1 MGQLSKMKVGVFQQ
15 LVSPV
20 SLASHIY
27 NRGRGKSSLN
37 NSGRKF
43 NRCNSREKPV
53 ALGFSHLS
61 EQEDL
66 SIYEKNCFLTLMENG
81 EVFGAQIQVNQPV
94 LFKCIVKNKFCSYA
108 SNNLQLNLNQC
119 IGIQL
124 YQPIFILKDYRLSM
138 GRGHLQNG
146 DVRNCSA
153 SQT

>member
-1 MGQLSKMKVGVFQQ
+1 MTTSIKRYMMGQLSKMKVGVFQQ

-108 SNNLQLNLNQC
+108 SNNLQLNLNFVN
-119 IGIQL
+119 IYFSSSNIQ
-124 YQPIFILKDYRLSM
+124 
-138 GRGHLQNG
+138 
-146 DVRNCSA
+146 
-153 SQT
+153 